1 MSKKHPLDDTFRR
14 KLRSYEAHA
23 PDKLWQQIDA
33 NRTWQQ
39 KAQNKFRYYKG
50 GLAIA
55 ATLVLALGAW
65 WLMPSSP
72 AVQLGHFR
80 IEPQF
85 QTNETATQPVAV
97 IPNRP
102 TPIIPLTKDK
112 LTTSTNSILAAEKT
126 TTLSPTTTPSILANS
141 SAETAVPV
149 NNTAGTETVEDDL
162 TPASRMEEVLAHK
175 GEEENPRFRPS
186 FTMMTALPAAKA
198 APLET
203 GLFKTELKCESFKT
217 GKRHWYGEL
226 ATGTTTS
233 LRDLQAR
240 EGEFIPY
247 ANGRADTETAAFSY
261 NTELRLSIVSPN
273 GFAFRTG
280 LNYTQL
286 NDQFDYY
293 NPNETKMTITNYY
306 GPNGEIISQDTI
318 IEIGTREKTTRNRF
332 RMIDVPLIMGYEL
345 KYDKVTFAFNAGMY
359 LNLSYTQKGDFLSPS
374 DQEPVSFSSDA
385 IDAYPA
391 YKSQIGLGWYGS
403 IGMYY
408 QMNARTHVYLEP
420 SLRMYTQSSTIEEYP
435 LKQNYALGSL
445 NIGLRRVIF

>member
-14 KLRSYEAHA
+14 KLRSYEGHA
-23 PDKLWQQIDA
+23 PDRLWQQIDA
-33 NRTWQQ
+33 RRSW
-39 KAQNKFRYYKG
+39 KARAQNKFHYYKG
-50 GLAIA
+50 GLAVA

-65 WLMPSSP
+65 WLMPTSP
-72 AVQLGHFR
+72 AVQLGHFQ

-85 QTNETATQPVAV
+85 ETNETLHQPIAV
-97 IPNRP
+97 IPTQRQ
-102 TPIIPLTKDK
+102 TPIIPLTKDIP
-112 LTTSTNSILAAEKT
+112 TPSNTNSILAAEKT
-126 TTLSPTTTPSILANS
+126 TTLTNSFPISQPTKTAIASTHEEEAMTTDS
-141 SAETAVPV
+141 E
-149 NNTAGTETVEDDL
+149 L
-162 TPASRMEEVLAHK
+162 TPASRMTEVLAQK
-175 GEEENPRFRPS
+175 GELEDQPFRPS
-186 FTMMTALPAAKA
+186 FAAMTVLPSMAA

-226 ATGTTTS
+226 STGTTTS

-240 EGEFIPY
+240 EGEDIPY
-247 ANGRADTETAAFSY
+247 AEGRAETESAVFSH
-261 NTELRLSIVSPN
+261 NTELRLSIVSPS

-318 IEIGTREKTTRNRF
+318 IEIGTREKSTRNRF
-332 RMIDVPLIMGYEL
+332 RMIDVPLILGYEL

-359 LNLSYTQKGDFLSPS
+359 LNLSYTQKGDFLPPS

-408 QMNARTHVYLEP
+408 QMNARTHLYLEP
-420 SLRMYTQSSTIEEYP
+420 SLRMYTQSSTIDEYP

>member
-23 PDKLWQQIDA
+23 PDQLWQEIDA
-33 NRTWQQ
+33 KRSWKQ

-50 GLAIA
+50 GLAVA
-55 ATLVLALGAW
+55 ATLVLTLGAW
-65 WLMPSSP
+65 WLMPTAP
-72 AVQLGHFR
+72 AVQLGHFQ

-85 QTNETATQPVAV
+85 ESHERPDQLIAV
-97 IPNRP
+97 IP
-102 TPIIPLTKDK
+102 TPRQTPVIPLTKDNQS
-112 LTTSTNSILAAEKT
+112 TSNTNSIVAAEKT
-126 TTLSPTTTPSILANS
+126 TTLNRSFPLNQP
-141 SAETAVPV
+141 AETAIASTKEEEPEATD
-149 NNTAGTETVEDDL
+149 NAL
-162 TPASRMEEVLAHK
+162 TPASRMTEVLAQK
-175 GEEENPRFRPS
+175 GELENQPFSAS
-186 FTMMTALPAAKA
+186 FAAMTALPSMAA

-226 ATGTTTS
+226 STGTTTS

-240 EGEFIPY
+240 EGEDIPY
-247 ANGRADTETAAFSY
+247 AKGRAETESAAFSH
-261 NTELRLSIVSPN
+261 NTELRLSIVSPA

-332 RMIDVPLIMGYEL
+332 RMIDVPLILGYEL

-359 LNLSYTQKGDFLSPS
+359 LNLSYTQKGDFLPPS

-408 QMNARTHVYLEP
+408 QMNARTHLYLEP

>member
-14 KLRSYEAHA
+14 KLRSYEGHA
-23 PDKLWQQIDA
+23 PDRLWQQIDA
-33 NRTWQQ
+33 KRSWRQ

-50 GLAIA
+50 GLAVA

-65 WLMPSSP
+65 WIMPTSP
-72 AVQLGHFR
+72 AVELGHFQ
-80 IEPQF
+80 IEPQL
-85 QTNETATQPVAV
+85 ETSETPHLPIAV
-97 IPNRP
+97 IPTQRQ
-102 TPIIPLTKDK
+102 TPIIPLTIDNP
-112 LTTSTNSILAAEKT
+112 TTSNTNSILAAEKT
-126 TTLSPTTTPSILANS
+126 TTLNDYFPANQP
-141 SAETAVPV
+141 AETAIASTNQEAPKVTD
-149 NNTAGTETVEDDL
+149 NEL
-162 TPASRMEEVLAHK
+162 TPASRMTEVLAQK
-175 GEEENPRFRPS
+175 GNLADQAFRPS
-186 FTMMTALPAAKA
+186 FAAMSALPSMAA
-198 APLET
+198 APWEP
-203 GLFKTELKCESFKT
+203 GFFKTELKCESFKT

-226 ATGTTTS
+226 STGTTTS

-240 EGEFIPY
+240 EGEDIPY
-247 ANGRADTETAAFSY
+247 AEGRAETESAAFSH
-261 NTELRLSIVSPN
+261 NTELRLSIVSPS

-359 LNLSYTQKGDFLSPS
+359 LNLSYTQKGDFLPPS

-420 SLRMYTQSSTIEEYP
+420 SLRMYTQSSTIDEYP
-435 LKQNYALGSL
+435 LKHNYALGSL